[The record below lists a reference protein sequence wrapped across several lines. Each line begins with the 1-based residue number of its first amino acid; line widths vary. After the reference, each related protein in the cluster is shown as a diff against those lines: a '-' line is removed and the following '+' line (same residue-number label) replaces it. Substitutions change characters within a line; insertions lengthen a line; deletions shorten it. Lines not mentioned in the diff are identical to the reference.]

1 MGQQTTVIYDRVYS
15 IANLGS
21 YEGAVVIKYSNMAPG
36 LLFGDKIVLKK
47 DTSTNT
53 FSMKIS
59 GLRVFFD
66 RVNTHSQ
73 IIDITMAHQQIIEQI
88 DYAVLIGSDIADQY
102 DVNRFTTSTEDMI
115 RFKKTQ
121 GLYYDMD
128 DGKTDHRDFIA
139 GEMIN
144 RAVAVLKNGGV
155 VIADQL
161 GITENTLEPVFYDS
175 IVIVRENQKLE
186 VKYELWFRA
195 NINEFRMIGILGN
208 ENF

>member
-1 MGQQTTVIYDRVYS
+1 VPQQTTVIYDRVYS
-15 IANLGS
+15 IVNPGS
-21 YEGAVVIKYSNMAPG
+21 YEGAVVIKYSNIAPG
-36 LLFGDKIVLKK
+36 LLIGDKIILKE
-47 DTSTNT
+47 DASTNSL
-53 FSMKIS
+53 SMKIS
-59 GLRVFFD
+59 GLRVFFEII
-66 RVNTHSQ
+66 NTHSQ
-73 IIDITMAHQQIIEQI
+73 IIDTTMNHQEITENI
-88 DYAVLIGSDIADQY
+88 DYAILIGSEIAEQY

-144 RAVAVLKNGGV
+144 RAVAILKNGGI

-161 GITENTLEPVFYDS
+161 GIAENTLEPIFYDS
-175 IVIVRENQKLE
+175 IVIVRESQNIE

-195 NINEFRMIGILGN
+195 NIKEFRMIGILGN

>member
-1 MGQQTTVIYDRVYS
+1 M
-15 IANLGS
+15 
-21 YEGAVVIKYSNMAPG
+21 IKYSNIAPG
-36 LLFGDKIVLKK
+36 LLIGDKIILKE
-47 DTSTNT
+47 DASTNSL
-53 FSMKIS
+53 SMKIS
-59 GLRVFFD
+59 GLRVFFEII
-66 RVNTHSQ
+66 NTHSQ
-73 IIDITMAHQQIIEQI
+73 IIDTTMNHQEITENI
-88 DYAVLIGSDIADQY
+88 DYAILIGSEIAEQY

-144 RAVAVLKNGGV
+144 RAVAILKNGGI

-161 GITENTLEPVFYDS
+161 GIAENTLEPIFYDS
-175 IVIVRENQKLE
+175 IVIVRESQNIE

-195 NINEFRMIGILGN
+195 NIKEFRMIGILGN

>member
-1 MGQQTTVIYDRVYS
+1 MPQQTTVIYDRVYS
-15 IANLGS
+15 IVNPGS
-21 YEGAVVIKYSNMAPG
+21 YEGAVVIKYSNIAPG
-36 LLFGDKIVLKK
+36 LLIGDKIILKE
-47 DTSTNT
+47 DASTNSL
-53 FSMKIS
+53 SMKIS
-59 GLRVFFD
+59 GLRVFFEII
-66 RVNTHSQ
+66 NTHSQ
-73 IIDITMAHQQIIEQI
+73 IIDTTMNHQEITENI
-88 DYAVLIGSDIADQY
+88 DYAILIGSEIAEQY

-144 RAVAVLKNGGV
+144 RAVAILKNGGI

-161 GITENTLEPVFYDS
+161 GIAENTLEPIFYDS
-175 IVIVRENQKLE
+175 IVIVRESQNIE

-195 NINEFRMIGILGN
+195 NIKEFRMIGILGN

>member
-1 MGQQTTVIYDRVYS
+1 MGQQTSVIYDRVYS
-15 IANLGS
+15 TVNLGT
-21 YEGAVVIKYSNMAPG
+21 YEGAVVIKYSNTAPG

-47 DTSTNT
+47 DANT
-53 FSMKIS
+53 DLLSMKVS

-66 RVNTHSQ
+66 KINTHSQ
-73 IIDITMAHQQIIEQI
+73 IIDTTMNHQQIIDEI

-144 RAVAVLKNGGV
+144 RAVAILKNTGV

-161 GITENTLEPVFYDS
+161 GITENTLVPVFYDS
-175 IVIVRENQKLE
+175 IVIVRENQKLD

-195 NINEFRMIGILGN
+195 NITEFRMIGILGN

>member
-1 MGQQTTVIYDRVYS
+1 MPQQTTVIYDRVYS
-15 IANLGS
+15 IVNPGS
-21 YEGAVVIKYSNMAPG
+21 YEGAVVIKYSNIAPG
-36 LLFGDKIVLKK
+36 LLIGDKIILKE
-47 DTSTNT
+47 DASTNSL
-53 FSMKIS
+53 SMKIS
-59 GLRVFFD
+59 GLRIFFEII
-66 RVNTHSQ
+66 NTHSQ
-73 IIDITMAHQQIIEQI
+73 IIDTTMNHQEITENI
-88 DYAVLIGSDIADQY
+88 DYAILIGSEIAEQY

-144 RAVAVLKNGGV
+144 RAVAILKNGGI

-161 GITENTLEPVFYDS
+161 GIAENTLEPIFYDS
-175 IVIVRENQKLE
+175 IVIVRESQNIE

-195 NINEFRMIGILGN
+195 NIKEFRMIGILGN